1 MYSKL
6 YYETVYQQVRDSA
19 REVVPLVVELVS
31 PRRVVDVGCGTG
43 TWLATFAAGGATEIL
58 GLDGEYVDR
67 TLLDIPPDCFVA
79 SDLGQP
85 LSVNRRFD
93 LAVCLEVAEHL
104 PASRAAG
111 LVQELTHLAPVV
123 LFSAAIPFQGGVNH
137 INEQWPEYWAD
148 HFRPHGFVAI
158 DCLRPAIWRNRNV
171 AWFYAQNILLYV
183 DEAFARSHPALA
195 RELTGSHREP
205 LSLVHPDCF
214 LARLWEE
221 RDLAN
226 KPLRQVLAALPGLS
240 RKAVGRRLRTRGRTT
255 SRTGT
260 A

>member
-1 MYSKL
+1 MYSKV

-19 REVVPLVVELVS
+19 REIVPLVVELLH
-31 PRRVVDVGCGTG
+31 PRRIVDVGCGTG
-43 TWLATFAAGGATEIL
+43 TWLAAFASRGATEIL

-67 TLLDIPPDCFVA
+67 TLLDIPLDCFVA

-85 LSVNRRFD
+85 LPLTRRYD

-104 PASRAAG
+104 PSSRAAA
-111 LVQELTHLAPVV
+111 LVQELTHLAPAV

-137 INEQWPEYWAD
+137 VNEQWPEYWAD
-148 HFRPHGFVAI
+148 YFQSHGFVAI

-171 AWFYAQNILLYV
+171 AWFYAQNILLYA
-183 DEAFARSHPALA
+183 EEKFARSNPALA
-195 RELTGSHREP
+195 RGLAGTHREQ
-205 LSLVHPDCF
+205 LSLVHPACF

-240 RKAVGRRLRTRGRTT
+240 RKAVGRRLARR
-255 SRTGT
+255 SRIGHRAET